1 MAQVI
6 AHQLVQTL
14 APTEFSIMVDSAGV
28 AASDGYNASQEA
40 VIVMNQRGID
50 LSGHQ
55 SKMLTTELVEWA
67 DVIFAMTPSHAQ
79 AVLRGAPHAKN
90 KVFPVDTK
98 HPVLDPIG
106 SPIGVYCEV
115 ADQLEGLIRA
125 RLEEI
130 IS

>member
-6 AHQLVQTL
+6 AQQLIQTL
-14 APTEFSIMVDSAGV
+14 APTEFLIKVNSAGV
-28 AASDGYNASQEA
+28 AAGDGFNASQEA

-55 SKMLTTELVEWA
+55 SKMLTIELVEWA

-90 KVFPVDTK
+90 KVFPVDAM

-106 SPIGVYCEV
+106 GPVEVYREV
-115 ADQLEGLIRA
+115 ADQLERLIRA